1 MRTRKIQNFIDSQ
14 GNNHRNVIWFGSSG
28 KLPDVQIINVGD
40 SFDDNQNAVRDS
52 LIQKLSVLK
61 NELWFNYQFGMPI
74 EQKERSKLAI
84 DSYIITAVEGQ
95 EGYRSIKSF
104 VSKVENK
111 NYTCDMTIETIY
123 GDIQLK
129 I

>member
-28 KLPDVQIINVGD
+28 KLPDGQIINVGD

-61 NELWFNYQFGMPI
+61 NELIVN
-74 EQKERSKLAI
+74 
-84 DSYIITAVEGQ
+84 V
-95 EGYRSIKSF
+95 
-104 VSKVENK
+104 V
-111 NYTCDMTIETIY
+111 
-123 GDIQLK
+123 
-129 I
+129 